1 MTENGVLLLNALLHT
16 TSPHQSRKPICS
28 RTFAEKIPA
37 AISIYA
43 LPNVLNAPDNISAHV
58 YQLYSIVFIDG
69 IINVSKEVLDL
80 QQSRAQP
87 SGQLGVPPE
96 EGRAFIQSVA
106 YIPFYDIRLKTLIGV
121 IIHEGTGI

>member
-1 MTENGVLLLNALLHT
+1 VTDDGVFIYREDSGGLMEWALSPTSGT
-16 TSPHQSRKPICS
+16 T
-28 RTFAEKIPA
+28 
-37 AISIYA
+37 
-43 LPNVLNAPDNISAHV
+43 PDNIPAHV

-87 SGQLGVPPE
+87 SGQFGVPPE
-96 EGRAFIQSVA
+96 EGRAFIQSVV

-121 IIHEGTGI
+121 IIHEGAGI

>member
-1 MTENGVLLLNALLHT
+1 MMGFSYT
-16 TSPHQSRKPICS
+16 
-28 RTFAEKIPA
+28 EKIPA
-37 AISIYA
+37 ARSIYA

-69 IINVSKEVLDL
+69 IINVSKEVLEL

-87 SGQLGVPPE
+87 SGQLGVPLE
-96 EGRAFIQSVA
+96 EGRAFIQSVV

-121 IIHEGTGI
+121 IIHEGAGI